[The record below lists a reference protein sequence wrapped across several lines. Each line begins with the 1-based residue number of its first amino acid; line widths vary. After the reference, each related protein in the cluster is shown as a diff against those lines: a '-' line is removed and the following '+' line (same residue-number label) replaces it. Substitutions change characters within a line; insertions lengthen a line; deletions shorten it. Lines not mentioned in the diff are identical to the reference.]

1 MSGVRRI
8 GTGVSYTAVV
18 IFSGLIYCTL
28 LLFSFKFYFTRS
40 VFFYSLLTDLLFLA
54 DIDQLLLD
62 QLLIDFL
69 INIRVQQPSDSS
81 ISNNFTAIVSLCR
94 YICLSSGLFPF
105 PPASSVALSLSHACI
120 LYVMMESATFCTC
133 PAASQVICW
142 QHQNLL
148 GRVCRYFSLF
158 D

>member
-54 DIDQLLLD
+54 DID
-62 QLLIDFL
+62 
-69 INIRVQQPSDSS
+69 
-81 ISNNFTAIVSLCR
+81 
-94 YICLSSGLFPF
+94 
-105 PPASSVALSLSHACI
+105 
-120 LYVMMESATFCTC
+120 
-133 PAASQVICW
+133 
-142 QHQNLL
+142 
-148 GRVCRYFSLF
+148 
-158 D
+158 